1 MQEDYLNTNKIRDLL
16 PHRYPFLFVDK
27 IIKID
32 DKYIETLKNISF
44 NEPFFQGHFPNSP
57 IMPGVLIVEAMA
69 QSGGLYAFIKGEN
82 SDKFTQVYFVSID
95 KAKFMKPVLPGD
107 QLIMKINIG
116 RTSPKMIQMK
126 GQAFVDDVLV
136 AEAKIIGVI

>member
-1 MQEDYLNTNKIRDLL
+1 
-16 PHRYPFLFVDK
+16 
-27 IIKID
+27 
-32 DKYIETLKNISF
+32 
-44 NEPFFQGHFPNSP
+44 
-57 IMPGVLIVEAMA
+57 MPGVLIVEAMA